1 MGNLLQ
7 NITSVSPCDLTPA
20 GDFTLPYSDTPIQSK
35 LSQLRPAIAHIL
47 QRALEGKMLNHEE
60 AEALFYCY
68 GPETDALLHTADIVR
83 ELRTGNDGS
92 FVITRNI
99 NFTNVCHM
107 GCQFCNFGVNKNA
120 GDAEFLAPHQVAA
133 RAKEAHARGATEIC
147 VQGGLHPDLP
157 ASFYGDLLDT
167 VSSTVPDVHIHAYS
181 PFEIWYGAMKGRKSY
196 TDLLTDLKQRGL
208 ASMPGTAA
216 EILDTE
222 VRRKLTK
229 NKLSTE
235 NWLKI
240 IETAHN
246 VGLPTTSTIMYGH
259 IDGPSHWAAHLILL
273 RDMQARTGGFTE
285 FVPLG
290 FIHNDS
296 PLYKNNPSEVRTG
309 PTADE
314 HFKMHAIARLVLQGY
329 IDNIQASWVKMGPDM
344 ASKVLR
350 AGAND
355 LGGTLMNESISR
367 AAGASH
373 GQEIVPRD
381 MVNFIQRA
389 GLSAHQRNT
398 LYDVITPYGR
408 DKKPAHQA
416 ALVGS
421 ETASPAAP
429 QKDKT
434 VFSPFN
440 TSSHI
445 PVKVSA

>member
-1 MGNLLQ
+1 
-7 NITSVSPCDLTPA
+7 
-20 GDFTLPYSDTPIQSK
+20 
-35 LSQLRPAIAHIL
+35 
-47 QRALEGKMLNHEE
+47 
-60 AEALFYCY
+60 
-68 GPETDALLHTADIVR
+68 
-83 ELRTGNDGS
+83 
-92 FVITRNI
+92 
-99 NFTNVCHM
+99 
-107 GCQFCNFGVNKNA
+107 
-120 GDAEFLAPHQVAA
+120 
-133 RAKEAHARGATEIC
+133 
-147 VQGGLHPDLP
+147 
-157 ASFYGDLLDT
+157 
-167 VSSTVPDVHIHAYS
+167 
-181 PFEIWYGAMKGRKSY
+181 
-196 TDLLTDLKQRGL
+196 
-208 ASMPGTAA
+208 
-216 EILDTE
+216 
-222 VRRKLTK
+222 
-229 NKLSTE
+229 
-235 NWLKI
+235 
-240 IETAHN
+240 
-246 VGLPTTSTIMYGH
+246 MYGH

-389 GLSAHQRNT
+389 GLNAHQRNT
-398 LYDVITPYGR
+398 LYNVVTPYGR
-408 DKKPAHQA
+408 DKKPAHQE

-421 ETASPAAP
+421 EVAKPVSKTPKPAI
-429 QKDKT
+429 
-434 VFSPFN
+434 SPFN
-440 TSSHI
+440 AASHI